1 MKKIYNV
8 LLVAFLAIGN
18 IAYSAANKKG
28 ETLNQQSVQV
38 YSAPNPTG
46 AITTKTIDEAFEKS
60 GLTMGGDN
68 NMNSPF
74 EKRFGKVYYKTYNL
88 AMFSNTDLTI
98 KLIKKYPKFGSLTPL
113 TMSIWSDDTKNTMN
127 IATLT
132 LVGMSKAVGIPVNDP
147 DLVAYAAM
155 VKTALKAALPNGE
168 FQKTNFPVV
177 DVNKASS
184 FKQEFTVDMTATDP
198 AEIQEIKGNIEA
210 AFEGEMEPLGFL
222 LPNYMNLQQ
231 DVFEGAGFKDYDIYV
246 TYSICKFDV
255 IYPVSK
261 NYPAAGAWAP
271 CSMYIYHK
279 KGEDKIHIGYLGV
292 DSWITSLGM
301 TDKDGKEGIDKL
313 LEAQGM
319 ITKIL
324 KDLN

>member
-1 MKKIYNV
+1 MKKIYNILV
-8 LLVAFLAIGN
+8 VAFLGMVTVGCAGIN
-18 IAYSAANKKG
+18 PQVDEQNKG
-28 ETLNQQSVQV
+28 QSVQV
-38 YSAPNPTG
+38 YSAPNANG

-60 GLTMGGDN
+60 GLTVGGDN

-74 EKRFGKVYYKTYNL
+74 EKRFGKVHYKTYNL
-88 AMFSNTDLTI
+88 AMFSNTDLTV

-132 LVGMSKAVGIPVNDP
+132 LTGMSKAVNIPESDP
-147 DLVAYAAM
+147 DLIAYAEM

-168 FQKTNFPVV
+168 FQKTNFPIV
-177 DVNKASS
+177 DAKASY
-184 FKQEFTVDMTATDP
+184 KQEFTVDMTETDP
-198 AEIQEIKGNIEA
+198 DKIQEIKGNIEA

-222 LPNYMNLQQ
+222 LPNYMNLQA
-231 DVFEGAGFKDYDIYV
+231 DVFAPLGFDEYDIYV

-261 NYPAAGAWAP
+261 DYPAAGAWAP
-271 CSMYIYHK
+271 CSMYIYHR

-301 TDKDGKEGIDKL
+301 TEKEGIDKL
-313 LEAQGM
+313 YEAQGM
-319 ITKIL
+319 ITKTL
-324 KDLN
+324 EGLN

>member
-1 MKKIYNV
+1 MKNIYKV
-8 LLVAFLAIGN
+8 LAIAFLLMGTM
-18 IAYSAANKKG
+18 AYSAVAKKAVEQNAG
-28 ETLNQQSVQV
+28 QSVQV
-38 YSAPNPTG
+38 FSAPNADG
-46 AITTKTIDEAFEKS
+46 AITTKTIDAGFEKS

-74 EKRFGKVYYKTYNL
+74 EKRFGHVHYQTYNL
-88 AMFSNTDLTI
+88 AMFSNTDLVV

-113 TMSIWSDDTKNTMN
+113 TMSIWSDDAKKTMN

-132 LVGMSKAVGIPVNDP
+132 LTGMSKAVGIPENDP

-155 VKTALKAALPNGE
+155 VKTALKTAMPKGE
-168 FQKTNFPVV
+168 FQKTNFPIV
-177 DVNKASS
+177 DRKSS
-184 FKQEFTVDMTATDP
+184 FKQEFTIDVSATDD
-198 AEIQEIKGNIEA
+198 AAIQELKGNIEA
-210 AFEGEMEPLGFL
+210 GFEGEMEPLGFL
-222 LPNYMNLQQ
+222 LPNYMNLQA
-231 DVFEGAGFKDYDIYV
+231 DVFDGMGFKDYDIYV

-261 NYPAAGAWAP
+261 LTPAAGAWAP

-301 TDKDGKEGIDKL
+301 TDKEAIAKL
-313 LEAQGM
+313 YEAQGM

-324 KDLN
+324 NGLN